1 MQTDSLQPAAPDD
14 HFIERSRVEA
24 LEVENDENSIR
35 TIVRLIDDDAITD
48 FESEE
53 LEKLR
58 IAFGQERARFIE
70 LLRTRR
76 YRRHCYGTGYRT
88 IRDEIVATD
97 RKAKKLDNSAKD
109 SHCGLQARHW
119 KMALQSAAIVV
130 SNYWRLVQVN
140 ARSVIFSKKWTK
152 NLNEA
157 ERTYILMVLNCLRP
171 EFFDLLDGGNPEF
184 RKLEMKDVR
193 DLPKLCLRIRR
204 VVWKTAGRF
213 PSPGRA
219 ATVWFDQQCYT
230 VHHEKDCQY
239 VDLTSMTR
247 GKRIRVKL
255 LGKGKVAS
263 VIRLVFR
270 EDGSLALHVM
280 TPLRRKPLANV
291 PEAPEGMFFC
301 RAFDMGFTEAFTD
314 DAGKQY
320 GGNLGELLKKL
331 AEELNRKLEERN
343 RLQSLFRNTKSRR
356 KRRNLLRFNLGSDR
370 FDAFK
375 ARLKTQIRI
384 CINQALNEMFEKA
397 PADAYIVEELSAQFL
412 PKKGLSKRCRRLL
425 SGWVR
430 GIISERLAF
439 KAAERGLKL
448 VKVAAA
454 YSSQT
459 CPDCLYADRENR
471 KGDRFKC
478 VSCGGLFHADQVGA
492 RNLLRRVARGG
503 WKTHMSKEEAWE
515 LSRKEYEE
523 ECRKTGREALPDPHC
538 KKKKAR
544 KSTKSK

>member
-370 FDAFK
+370 FAAFK
-375 ARLKTQIRI
+375 AHRDFQIPKSIHLTMKGVRLKISFSQEEESSDAYPETD
-384 CINQALNEMFEKA
+384 AEKA
-397 PADAYIVEELSAQFL
+397 ERLRMLPREELLKAACGCDRGVVTPLQTQTEGFRIADQQL
-412 PKKGLSKRCRRLL
+412 RRIRRLERRRAKL
-425 SGWVR
+425 QKKLARQEKGSASWKKTKHR
-430 GIISERLAF
+430 ISR
-439 KAAERGLKL
+439 
-448 VKVAAA
+448 
-454 YSSQT
+454 T
-459 CPDCLYADRENR
+459 HDR
-471 KGDRFKC
+471 
-478 VSCGGLFHADQVGA
+478 
-492 RNLLRRVARGG
+492 
-503 WKTHMSKEEAWE
+503 
-515 LSRKEYEE
+515 
-523 ECRKTGREALPDPHC
+523 
-538 KKKKAR
+538 
-544 KSTKSK
+544 